1 MEENQKIKIASLFL
15 GDKANNWFQGWQVTK
30 PKASWYEFLE
40 TLCKRFGELNVSDV
54 VKEFNKLLQ
63 EGFVLE
69 YQEKFEELKSL
80 MVKYNPGLSEIYFI
94 SSFISG
100 LNEEVRQVVTMF
112 RPDSLLQVFE

>member
-1 MEENQKIKIASLFL
+1 M
-15 GDKANNWFQGWQVTK
+15 
-30 PKASWYEFLE
+30 
-40 TLCKRFGELNVSDV
+40 
-54 VKEFNKLLQ
+54 
-63 EGFVLE
+63 LE